1 MLKITTSALF
11 SFLDRGKYPAPASPM
26 HVKKLS
32 IARARQYKDIS
43 ILLLFFS
50 IARARPVGNC
60 STKTNQH
67 GGHHSLFLSLMET
80 NITTLYYYLYDFFF
94 FYSRKSNKG
103 DLFTVPITTI
113 GMLHLLK
120 ILNRMH
126 VHILCKVGT
135 QYNQK
140 LVATKRKREEN
151 NNLKEMMIEVK
162 IRDYP
167 IKCCQ

>member
-11 SFLDRGKYPAPASPM
+11 SFSDRGKYPAPASPM

-60 STKTNQH
+60 SNQNK
-67 GGHHSLFLSLMET
+67 SAWRTPLSLSLSLSWKPT
-80 NITTLYYYLYDFFF
+80 SPLCTTIYMIFFF
-94 FYSRKSNKG
+94 FYSRISNKG

-135 QYNQK
+135 QYNQ
-140 LVATKRKREEN
+140 
-151 NNLKEMMIEVK
+151 
-162 IRDYP
+162 
-167 IKCCQ
+167 